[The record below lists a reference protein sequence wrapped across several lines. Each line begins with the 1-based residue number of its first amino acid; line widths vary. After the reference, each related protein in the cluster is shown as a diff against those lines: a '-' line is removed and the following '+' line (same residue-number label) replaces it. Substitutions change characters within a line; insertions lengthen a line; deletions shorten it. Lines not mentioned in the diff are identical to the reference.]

1 MKRLKWWLIRRF
13 KYKDCKHCCLWCE
26 FFTSCSTDWAEPV
39 KKEKNKAA
47 AEMFKNLKAETISLS
62 KCDPFPDKVIEKHT
76 LNVGD
81 EVLINRFK
89 GSSVL
94 NRAVIVNIDETVVLS
109 KQGLKDYNVMFSNG
123 DLCSIIDD
131 ATVKKDSVCKPTG
144 KHYPQIMKIR
154 EELEVAAEP
163 YKAGEE

>member
-1 MKRLKWWLIRRF
+1 MGRLKWWWIRHF
-13 KYKDCKHCCLWCE
+13 KIKDCKHCCLWCE
-26 FFTSCSTDWAEPV
+26 YYKSCSTDWAEPV

-47 AEMFKNLKAETISLS
+47 AEMFKNLHVETISLS
-62 KCDPFPDKVIEKHT
+62 QCDLFSDKVIEKHT

-94 NRAVIVNIDETVVLS
+94 NGAVIVNVDETEVLS
-109 KQGLKDYNVMFSNG
+109 KQGLKDYHVMFSNG

-131 ATVKKDSVCKPTG
+131 ATVKEDSVCKPTG
-144 KHYPQIMKIR
+144 KHYPQIMEIR
-154 EELEVAAEP
+154 KELKAAAELRG
-163 YKAGEE
+163 KK